1 MIPALYIFAL
11 MVAVGVVLYLLDLR
25 SRKRGEDSAPVVEPE
40 ASAGCTDDCCSAN
53 DVCPSEMLLSG
64 VDRDIAYFEDEEL
77 DQYRGRAADAYTPEE
92 EEQFRDVLYTLKPT
106 ELLAWEQSVKK
117 RGIVLPSA
125 IREEFIMLYG
135 ERNTTTK

>member
-25 SRKRGEDSAPVVEPE
+25 ARKRGEEPAPVVEPKN
-40 ASAGCTDDCCSAN
+40 GCTDDCCSAN
-53 DVCPSEMLLSG
+53 DACPSEMLLSG
-64 VDRDIAYFEDEEL
+64 VDRDIEYFEDEEL
-77 DQYRGRAADAYTPEE
+77 DQFRGRSADAYSAEE
-92 EEQFRDVLYTLKPT
+92 EELFRDVLYTLKPT

-117 RGIVLPSA
+117 RGIVLPKA

-135 ERNTTTK
+135 ERNTIK